1 MKAVELIF
9 KKQFI
14 VTNGAKEIGLIYLSN
29 TFSESDNLTFD
40 IVNIL
45 GKSIYSFTKKL
56 SSSSNTFTKKI
67 DVSQFDTGIY
77 FLNVN
82 SDFSY
87 QSKKIILKD

>member
-1 MKAVELIF
+1 
-9 KKQFI
+9 
-14 VTNGAKEIGLIYLSN
+14 
-29 TFSESDNLTFD
+29 NLTFD

-56 SSSSNTFTKKI
+56 SSSSNAFTKKI